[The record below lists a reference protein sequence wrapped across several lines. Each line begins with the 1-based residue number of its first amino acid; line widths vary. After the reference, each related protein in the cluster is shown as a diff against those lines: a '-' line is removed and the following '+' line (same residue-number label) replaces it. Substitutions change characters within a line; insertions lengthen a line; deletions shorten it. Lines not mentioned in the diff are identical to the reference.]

1 MALVFSCLVLWK
13 GDDFDGILGKV
24 KNVYEVICF
33 SATIIMDQIKF
44 FFKVQNKF
52 CFFLKGVKDKSK
64 KHK

>member
-1 MALVFSCLVLWK
+1 VALVFSCLVLWK

-44 FFKVQNKF
+44 LLRFRTSFASF
-52 CFFLKGVKDKSK
+52 
-64 KHK
+64 